1 MNLYVISIEGAV
13 QVIKSKISLLT
24 NPVLTPRISDRNTKS
39 PNSVSVT
46 EKPDGL
52 MEFFFGSKN
61 LTVEIV
67 CADISE
73 ETTDLI
79 MHVTSQ
85 DFSFQGGVGQALIR
99 AGGDNIVQESKAL
112 GKPALFSTQYTK
124 AGKLSVSQIAHV
136 IAPGQPSHSEL
147 KKCLDNFFDDV
158 SKKNIAKI
166 SFSAIG
172 AGKMGFSESQSADL
186 IFDSLS
192 WIAESKSV
200 SLSLVRIVIFEKP
213 KFKKFKDAAKAYFAP
228 GGATGSSPQP
238 KTRFNVFGRS
248 KRIPKPTLGPG
259 GDGGVSIKIYS
270 DDRGNIHKAWDEL
283 KRKMYENIKE
293 QPVTDDVVKKFTDGH
308 VETFRELERHYDVKI
323 KVEQSKGKIT
333 IEGHISDIPIIQEE
347 IRKILKKITEKEGN
361 GKYDM

>member
-1 MNLYVISIEGAV
+1 M
-13 QVIKSKISLLT
+13 
-24 NPVLTPRISDRNTKS
+24 VLTRTTKDKPTGMS
-39 PNSVSVT
+39 AS
-46 EKPDGL
+46 EEPDGTL
-52 MEFFFGSKN
+52 KFSFWSKN

-172 AGKMGFSESQSADL
+172 AGAMGFSESQSADL
-186 IFDSLS
+186 IFDNLS
-192 WIAESKSV
+192 RIAESKSV
-200 SLSLVRIVIFEKP
+200 SLSVVRIVIFEKP
-213 KFKKFKDAAKAYFAP
+213 KFIKFKDAAKAYFAP
-228 GGATGSSPQP
+228 DGAAGLSSQLVKSSFSP
-238 KTRFNVFGRS
+238 KMRFNVFGRS
-248 KRIPKPTLGPG
+248 KTGPKSTSPG

-270 DDRGNIHKAWDEL
+270 DDRGKLDKAWTEL
-283 KRKMYENIKE
+283 KRKMNENINEK
-293 QPVTDDVVKKFTDGH
+293 PVTDDVIKKFTDGH
-308 VETFRELERHYDVKI
+308 VEKLRELERRFDVKI
-323 KVEQSKGKIT
+323 KVEQDKGKIT
-333 IEGHISDIPIIQEE
+333 IKGHILDISTIQEE
-347 IRKILKKITEKEGN
+347 IRKILKEITEKEGN